1 MNEDETVRA
10 RRRREALDMLAFE
23 RQREEA
29 LLPQLENALRDARA
43 WRVDAS
49 VIAGMEAADV
59 DELRAAG
66 FLLQAPAGDASARLE
81 QRVTKLRADL
91 EESRRRQA
99 AYERF
104 AAALGE
110 S

>member
-29 LLPQLENALRDARA
+29 LLPQLESALRDARA

-66 FLLQAPAGDASARLE
+66 FLLQAPAGDSNTRLE
-81 QRVTKLRADL
+81 ERVAKLKADL
-91 EESRRRQA
+91 DESRRRQA

-110 S
+110 G